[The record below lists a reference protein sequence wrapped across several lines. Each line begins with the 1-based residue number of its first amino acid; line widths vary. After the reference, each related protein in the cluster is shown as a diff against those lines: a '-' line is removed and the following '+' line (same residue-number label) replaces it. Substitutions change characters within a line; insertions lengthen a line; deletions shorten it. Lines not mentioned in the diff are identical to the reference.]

1 MQKPRVIRPHRTALV
16 ATLIVEGDVASHAFR
31 TTDTGGAGGA
41 RSVPYSDGSTALAAR
56 GYRAV
61 AVMIEI
67 VLILP
72 GQERI
77 AYMAAASRLDLRSR
91 RSAFDPNSYK
101 MLSAFAARIDNRM
114 AMDSAP
120 GGNV

>member
-16 ATLIVEGDVASHAFR
+16 ATLIVEDDVASHAFR
-31 TTDTGGAGGA
+31 TTDTGGAGGP

-56 GYRAV
+56 GYRAG

-72 GQERI
+72 GQERS